1 MRISHASFKGFFAF
15 TNLHLFFLLGK
26 NRMQRTR
33 WGCFSRPRWK
43 RPAPRTCMCG
53 PPQSPLSSATV
64 WRWVVLFLPTGFWH
78 MWWSSQSMLNIYSH
92 LPFPLL
98 SHANYCPQEKNAS
111 RPARVF
117 EGHSGKIN
125 CVKISMYHMFTSG
138 SDGTVRRWNLAKYAC
153 THARSCF
160 FLLLSLHVWSPPSS
174 RMIDLCT

>member
-1 MRISHASFKGFFAF
+1 MKATGTPYVYVWTSAEPTIFGYSLTVSGFISSDRFLTHVIIVTINVEYLFSF
-15 TNLHLFFLLGK
+15 T
-26 NRMQRTR
+26 
-33 WGCFSRPRWK
+33 
-43 RPAPRTCMCG
+43 
-53 PPQSPLSSATV
+53 
-64 WRWVVLFLPTGFWH
+64 
-78 MWWSSQSMLNIYSH
+78 I
-92 LPFPLL
+92 PLL

-160 FLLLSLHVWSPPSS
+160 FLLLSLHV
-174 RMIDLCT
+174 